1 MLLLV
6 FLGWGWVGGGGVVW
20 NQHIISICKFATE
33 VLLRVIILHRQ
44 AAATAVSLES
54 IIFLARVKARTKG
67 SD

>member
-1 MLLLV
+1 MLFLF
-6 FLGWGWVGGGGVVW
+6 FLGWWGVVW

-44 AAATAVSLES
+44 AAATGVSLES